1 MLDQLKENFGNNAK
15 MYEIIGEIAK
25 SKSKEAVRTTNT
37 EDLSWD
43 TSKFGSGII
52 IS

>member
-1 MLDQLKENFGNNAK
+1 MLDQLTQHFGDNAK
-15 MYEIIGEIAK
+15 MYEIIGEITK
-25 SKSKEAVRTTNT
+25 SKTKEIVRSTNS